1 MKKQLSF
8 LLLAIN
14 IFGFN
19 ILPAQAFNNKLVSN
33 QTNSESIITP
43 GQWCFEMPWMGLF
56 CFDL

>member
-14 IFGFN
+14 IFSFN
-19 ILPAQAFNNKLVSN
+19 VLPAQAMSNKNDSAM
-33 QTNSESIITP
+33 SP

-56 CFDL
+56 CFYL